1 MLDDLATLALGIAV
15 AYAIGCVSPAYLAVR
30 LALGR
35 DIREEATGTVG
46 ATNVSRLLGRKVGVA
61 VALADIAKGAFAVWM
76 AGAASGLPEIA
87 IAAMTAVI
95 AGHIWPLP
103 LGFRGGKGLAAGF
116 GALLWISPLT
126 ALIAAL
132 LNLALSSALR
142 SATLGTLIVTAAIPL
157 LAMVSGSG
165 IWPGLGL
172 ALPCALVT
180 FAHRGNWQR
189 AFMERTEKP

>member
-1 MLDDLATLALGIAV
+1 MLDHPAALALGLIL
-15 AYAIGCVSPAYLAVR
+15 AYAIGCISPAYLAVR

-61 VALADIAKGAFAVWM
+61 VALADIAKGAFAVWA
-76 AGAASGLPEIA
+76 AGAASGLPDLS

-95 AGHIWPLP
+95 MGHIWPLP

-132 LNLALSSALR
+132 LNMALSWAMR
-142 SATLGTLIVTAAIPL
+142 SATLGTLIATAAIPL
-157 LAMVSGSG
+157 IALVSGLG
-165 IWPGLGL
+165 AWPSLGL
-172 ALPCALVT
+172 ALPCALVI

-189 AFMERTEKP
+189 AFTERTEKP

>member
-1 MLDDLATLALGIAV
+1 MLDHPAALGLV
-15 AYAIGCVSPAYLAVR
+15 LAYAIGCISPAYVAVR

-61 VALADIAKGAFAVWM
+61 VALADIAKGAFAVWA
-76 AGAASGLPEIA
+76 AGAAFGLLP

-95 AGHIWPLP
+95 MGHIWPLP

-142 SATLGTLIVTAAIPL
+142 SMTLGTLIATAAIPL
-157 LAMVSGSG
+157 LALVSGLG
-165 IWPGLGL
+165 VWPAVGL
-172 ALPCALVT
+172 ALPCGLVM

-189 AFMERTEKP
+189 AFTERTEKP